1 MQVAGVAPT
10 VFPRAQKES
19 DFDSPTNGAVR
30 AALSHIASSTRLT
43 RAEKQSFINL
53 LGSISDSGMV
63 DPALMMKVMG
73 IIALTE
79 SGREPGYGDA
89 EPTIAIEERFE
100 DALTKVDVTA

>member
-10 VFPRAQKES
+10 VFPRAQKSS
-19 DFDSPTNGAVR
+19 DSDSPTNGAVR

-53 LGSISDSGMV
+53 LGSVSDSGAV
-63 DPALMMKVMG
+63 NPALMIKVMA

-79 SGREPGYGDA
+79 SGREPGQERADPLA
-89 EPTIAIEERFE
+89 LIEARHKN
-100 DALTKVDVTA
+100 TRSKVDVKA